1 MNFKEKKKLKKRERM
16 EIEEERREIDEIPKI
31 RWEERESS
39 DETEREREI
48 REMKEMY
55 KKMSQEIWLVAEGER
70 MKGRK
75 ILEEMNYEIE
85 EQKKIRR
92 LIEEHKSEWYEESY
106 KKGLIS
112 YSMKE
117 IEKKWKKE
125 RQASIKRRYQIMK
138 RIRLVVKSYGPMRR
152 TFLPYRKRLI
162 IDYHLLMKPMRGLI
176 SIIEM
181 INYYC
186 DSVDIYKYSPVIGSG
201 YRYYTG
207 EKVILYVIDEKMSI
221 NSIKKISKAARQ
233 KKANGY
239 NIERCWKV
247 IITLQKWKGC
257 LQWERMKCVGN
268 IGYYKLDPREESIL
282 AWKGCL
288 SMNQLLEEWN
298 HLSWCRKEGLEP
310 WPYQW
315 RKGIFDEEKEKIH
328 REIEQKKD
336 LEQVKRK
343 RTKKDKQKSI
353 FRDKDEEPID
363 EEDEDRN
370 GEDEEDESLE
380 SINGIS
386 EDESDDEEGEEG
398 DERSEKMEEVKEMN

>member
-1 MNFKEKKKLKKRERM
+1 MEIEKRVEREIPELHWKEKKYE
-16 EIEEERREIDEIPKI
+16 
-31 RWEERESS
+31 
-39 DETEREREI
+39 DETPKEREI
-48 REMKEMY
+48 REIQERYREMA
-55 KKMSQEIWLVAEGER
+55 KEIWLVAEGER

-85 EQKKIRR
+85 EQEKVRK
-92 LIEEHKSEWYEESY
+92 LIEEQSSEWYEESY

-112 YSMKE
+112 YSMKS
-117 IEKKWKKE
+117 IEKRWKKE
-125 RQASIKRRYQIMK
+125 RQENIQRRYRILK

-162 IDYHLLMKPMRGLI
+162 IDYHLLKKPMRGLI

-186 DSVDIYKYSPVIGSG
+186 NSIDIYKYSPVIGSG

-207 EKVILYVIDEKMSI
+207 ERVIIYVIDEKMSI

-288 SMNQLLEEWN
+288 SINQLIEEWN
-298 HLSWCRKEGLEP
+298 YLGWCRKEGLEP
-310 WPYQW
+310 WPYRW
-315 RKGIFDEEKEKIH
+315 KKGIFDEEKETVH
-328 REIEQKKD
+328 EEIQKKKD
-336 LEQVKRK
+336 LKQVKRK
-343 RTKKDKQKSI
+343 RTEKDKLKPI
-353 FRDKDEEPID
+353 FFDDENED
-363 EEDEDRN
+363 VDED
-370 GEDEEDESLE
+370 DTLE
-380 SINGIS
+380 SINGIDET
-386 EDESDDEEGEEG
+386 EDDEDDEEECTKDEEI
-398 DERSEKMEEVKEMN
+398 EEMEEIDEKDY